1 MSFLEKILN
10 RNRGDNHV
18 FSPEAKTFKES
29 FAEIKDFAS
38 HISPDFP
45 LEALP
50 LLGKLALINPDFNQ
64 SLKRTTSL
72 MNTGFEWEIEG
83 VTQKTADAM
92 ILEIEEWLDTH
103 PGITNKLMKQTALL
117 GALSAE
123 PVPSMDFS
131 ELETIQLIPVSRIR
145 FKKSKVEGK
154 NGEVRYRFAPFQLL
168 DNGSLLPLNEALY
181 TYEALETNEDSP
193 YAIPPAISALKA
205 MFTQAKGM
213 SNVDRSTNK
222 WSFLGFISVL
232 LKKPKIQPGQDIA
245 SSEMQSK
252 NALKTISKDIEKSL
266 ESGMLVGY
274 DGTQIQYNAIGSE
287 KSSVFKDTWN
297 VIEEQISSGLDIDL
311 FMLGR
316 PTAVTETYAKVSSK
330 LFLMKGE
337 NLRHPTKRFLEKAM
351 TLHLRCKGYKFIRL
365 KAKWKPGRSLNPDED
380 AIAEKTREE
389 AETIRVNRFITLYTS
404 GIIDVDTAAQRIG
417 FEKATGTRVSKNA
430 LHAILKLSGIKPLSQ
445 EGKDLVNT
453 YEHLFKRNE
462 KGSKK
467 DSQHDFPSSY
477 ENHDNLID
485 FEEEFEKKNGTL
497 TTAVQRGR
505 KH

>member
-1 MSFLEKILN
+1 
-10 RNRGDNHV
+10 
-18 FSPEAKTFKES
+18 
-29 FAEIKDFAS
+29 
-38 HISPDFP
+38 
-45 LEALP
+45 
-50 LLGKLALINPDFNQ
+50 
-64 SLKRTTSL
+64 
-72 MNTGFEWEIEG
+72 
-83 VTQKTADAM
+83 M
-92 ILEIEEWLDTH
+92 IFEIEEWLDTH

-145 FKKSKVEGK
+145 FKKEKVEGK

-168 DNGSLLPLNEALY
+168 DNGSLLQLNEELY

-232 LKKPKIQPGQDIA
+232 LKKPKIQPGQDIV

-274 DGTQIQYNAIGSE
+274 DGTQIQYSAIGSE

-337 NLRHPTKRFLEKAM
+337 NLRHPTKRFMEKAM
-351 TLHLRCKGYKFIRL
+351 TLHLRCKGYKFTRL
-365 KAKWKPGRSLNPDED
+365 KAKWKSGRSLNPDED
-380 AIAEKTREE
+380 ATAEKTKEE
-389 AETIRVNRFITLYTS
+389 AETIRVNRYLTLFAS
-404 GIIDVDTAAQRIG
+404 GIIDADTAAQHIG
-417 FEKATGTRVSKNA
+417 FEKATGTAISKKA
-430 LHAILKLSGIKPLSQ
+430 FKAILRLLKIDPLSK
-445 EGKDLVNT
+445 EGLALVNK
-453 YEHLFKRNE
+453 YEHGFKRNE
-462 KGSKK
+462 RDHIEVLEP
-467 DSQHDFPSSY
+467 DSVSSDEELDSHR
-477 ENHDNLID
+477 ENDHLL
-485 FEEEFEKKNGTL
+485 EKKNGTL
-497 TTAVQRGR
+497 NKVVPIRGR
-505 KH
+505 KN